1 MIKSNFLFDPRA
13 DKADFYT
20 HCAAEDPCKR
30 EKNHAC
36 CMRVPVCIHAH
47 MLMIN
52 MCLPCPQTPRA
63 EKGTLQNTQQG
74 QTQLIPRQC
83 Q

>member
-1 MIKSNFLFDPRA
+1 MCVSVCVYVMAL
-13 DKADFYT
+13 
-20 HCAAEDPCKR
+20 
-30 EKNHAC
+30 
-36 CMRVPVCIHAH
+36 VCINAH

-52 MCLPCPQTPRA
+52 MCLPFPQTPQA
-63 EKGTLQNTQQG
+63 EEGTLRQNTQQG

>member
-1 MIKSNFLFDPRA
+1 MG
-13 DKADFYT
+13 
-20 HCAAEDPCKR
+20 KR
-30 EKNHAC
+30 M
-36 CMRVPVCIHAH
+36 CMLVCVCVCVPVCIRAH
-47 MLMIN
+47 MLMMN

-63 EKGTLQNTQQG
+63 EEGTLRQNTQQG